1 VSPPKEDLFLACG
14 KPRGAEVF
22 RLELKYQNLTVREY
36 RFQDGDTRLIG
47 RAPENHIVID
57 DPGVSRNH
65 SFIIQIGDE
74 LFVGDRASKH
84 NTLVNGIGVIC
95 AKLNHG
101 DIVRIG
107 VNHILKASIIEKGSS
122 GTISSVYDRDRKL
135 MTTT

>member
-1 VSPPKEDLFLACG
+1 L
-14 KPRGAEVF
+14 F

-84 NTLVNGIGVIC
+84 DTVVNGIGVIC

-101 DIVRIG
+101 DILRIG
-107 VNHILKASIIEKGSS
+107 VNHVLKVSIIKKDSR
-122 GTISSVYDRDRKL
+122 GTISAVYDRKDLFSRGDACNSIAPRSVRVL
-135 MTTT
+135 A

>member
-1 VSPPKEDLFLACG
+1 M
-14 KPRGAEVF
+14 F

-84 NTLVNGIGVIC
+84 NTVVDGMGVIC

-101 DIVRIG
+101 HIIRIG
-107 VNHILKASIIEKGSS
+107 VNHILKVSIITQDSS
-122 GTISSVYDRDRKL
+122 GTISSVYDRNKKL

>member
-1 VSPPKEDLFLACG
+1 VSLPKQDLFWACG
-14 KPRGAEVF
+14 KLRGEEVF
-22 RLELKYQNLTVREY
+22 RLELKYHNVTIREY
-36 RFQDGDTRLIG
+36 RLQDEDIRFIG
-47 RAPENHIVID
+47 RAPENHVVID
-57 DPGVSRNH
+57 DPGISRNH
-65 SFIIQIGDE
+65 CFIIQIGDE
-74 LFVGDRASKH
+74 LFIGDRASKH

>member
-1 VSPPKEDLFLACG
+1 LACG
-14 KPRGAEVF
+14 KPSGEEVF
-22 RLELKYQNLTVREY
+22 TLELKYQNVTIREY
-36 RFQDGDTRLIG
+36 RLQDGDIRSIG

-84 NTLVNGIGVIC
+84 NTVVNGIGVIC

-101 DIVRIG
+101 DILRIG
-107 VNHILKASIIEKGSS
+107 VNHVLKVSIIKKDSR
-122 GTISSVYDRDRKL
+122 GTISAVYDRKRKM

>member
-1 VSPPKEDLFLACG
+1 M
-14 KPRGAEVF
+14 F
-22 RLELKYQNLTVREY
+22 RLELKYHNVTIREY
-36 RFQDGDTRLIG
+36 RLQDGDIRFIG

-65 SFIIQIGDE
+65 SFIIQIGNE

-107 VNHILKASIIEKGSS
+107 VNHVLKASIIKKGSS
-122 GTISSVYDRDRKL
+122 GTISSVYDQDGKL

>member
-22 RLELKYQNLTVREY
+22 RLELKYHNVTIREY
-36 RFQDGDTRLIG
+36 RLQDGDIRFIG